1 MPCEPP
7 AALPLWIHALD
18 PEALPGG
25 VDLRALLDEAEQARL
40 ERFRP
45 PEVKQQYLAAH
56 GLLRLAL
63 TARTGVPPADWRF
76 GAGAHG
82 KPHIK
87 LPALSEPPAFSLS
100 HTRGLVACAVA
111 PRGSLGIDVERLDR
125 RAGIAE
131 LLPRV
136 CSEEERRRLPQGG
149 EALQHAFFRTWTLKE
164 ALLKAVGTGLQ
175 VNPATVGVDLERPA
189 FLHLPAEAGD
199 PSEWHCGFLELSPAH
214 ACAWALRTPGAVEL
228 HPEQGLPAYRD

>member
-1 MPCEPP
+1 MRCEAT

-18 PEALPGG
+18 PEALPGDDG
-25 VDLRALLDEAEQARL
+25 LLSLLDEAEQARL
-40 ERFRP
+40 DRFRP
-45 PEVKQQYLAAH
+45 PEVKQQFLAAH
-56 GLLRLAL
+56 ALLRLAL
-63 TARTGVPPADWRF
+63 SAHTGLPPGEWRF

-82 KPHIK
+82 KPHIT
-87 LPALSEPPAFSLS
+87 LPTLSEPPAFSLS

-125 RAGIAE
+125 KAGLDA

-164 ALLKAVGTGLQ
+164 ALLKALGTGLQ

-189 FLHLPAEAGD
+189 FLHLPEEAGD
-199 PSEWHCGFLELSPAH
+199 PSEWRCGFLELSPDH
-214 ACAWALRTPGAVEL
+214 ACAWALRAAGAVEL
-228 HPEQGLPAYRD
+228 HAKRGLPA